1 MLQDLGTGYVII
13 DAETFFSWAE
23 AWGIKFDRMP
33 DYCSAIVRGSVVLP
47 NGVEVTVNAT
57 GLTAEGNAFLYA
69 RDHYEGHETV
79 THIKM
84 QDYWGSACN
93 FRGKGARS
101 AETREEV
108 RAAFELLF
116 PGRN

>member
-57 GLTAEGNAFLYA
+57 GFSGAAS
-69 RDHYEGHETV
+69 RSSC
-79 THIKM
+79 
-84 QDYWGSACN
+84 SASHRPSRLRCN
-93 FRGKGARS
+93 RVLGGA
-101 AETREEV
+101 A
-108 RAAFELLF
+108 
-116 PGRN
+116 

>member
-1 MLQDLGTGYVII
+1 MLQDLRNGYVIV
-13 DAETFFSWAE
+13 DSETFFSWAE

-33 DYCSAIVRGSVVLP
+33 DYRSSVVRGSVVLA
-47 NGVEVTVNAT
+47 NGVEITVNAT
-57 GLTAEGNAFLYA
+57 GLTAKGNAYLYA

-84 QDYWGSACN
+84 QDYWGSAV

-101 AETREEV
+101 QETREEV
-108 RAAFELLF
+108 KAAFDLLF